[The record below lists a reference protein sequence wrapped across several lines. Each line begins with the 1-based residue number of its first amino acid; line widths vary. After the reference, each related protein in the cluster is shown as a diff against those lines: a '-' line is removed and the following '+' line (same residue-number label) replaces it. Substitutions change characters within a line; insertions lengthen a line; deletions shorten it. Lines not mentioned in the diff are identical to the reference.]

1 MIQACDGELLYK
13 LASELAQVAATPEN
27 ITKVK
32 QWIEHNAMR
41 DNTPMILAFMEKSFD
56 EVVPPDS
63 LMIED
68 PFLRSVERDLKQRL
82 YHAKHLKDDTV
93 FESVYRMRAVYD
105 DQFDWGMKPVKKMS
119 NQEDG
124 SYAII
129 PCISSDE
136 DVVRLK
142 SLNHDWV
149 FDDVETKRR
158 LDLLDGIFGKVLPAK
173 PTIPFY
179 TSSLVFQLVP
189 LYGLEELMVDL
200 ILEPERIHD
209 IMEFMCTSLLRAFHK
224 MENEHRIISNNT
236 GISLPSGSFGY
247 SDELKGENEGPF
259 GLSDLWG
266 FADTQEFTEVSA
278 SMWREFVLP
287 YQKKLL
293 SEFGLVYYGCC
304 EKLDQKLDD
313 ILTISNLRKISV
325 SPWSDIHIAEEK
337 IQQKAIYCRK
347 VNPSEVIYCFDENAI
362 RAQMKELKQVSNN
375 CFTEVVLKDLH
386 TCNHHPEHISRWIEI
401 ARNVVLS

>member
-1 MIQACDGELLYK
+1 MIQACDRELLYK
-13 LASELAQVAATPEN
+13 LASELAQVAATSEN
-27 ITKVK
+27 IRKKK

-41 DNTPMILAFMEKSFD
+41 NDTPIILAFMEKSFD

-63 LMIED
+63 LLIED

-82 YHAKHLKDDTV
+82 YHAQHLKDDTV
-93 FESVYRMRAVYD
+93 FEPVYRMRAVYD
-105 DQFDWGMKPVKKMS
+105 DNFDWGMNPVKKKS

-124 SYAII
+124 SYAIV

-136 DVVRLK
+136 DVSRLK
-142 SLNHDWV
+142 SMNHDWI
-149 FDDVETKRR
+149 FDDAETQRR
-158 LDLLDGIFGKVLPAK
+158 LDMLDGIFGNVLPAK

-200 ILEPERIHD
+200 IMEPERIHD
-209 IMEFMCTSLLRAFHK
+209 IMDFMCDSLLRTFHRLEK
-224 MENEHRIISNNT
+224 EHRIISNNT
-236 GISLPSGSFGY
+236 GIFLPSGSFGY
-247 SDELKGENEGPF
+247 SDELKGENETPF
-259 GLSDLWG
+259 ALSDLWG

-293 SEFGLVYYGCC
+293 NEFGLVYYGCC
-304 EKLDQKLDD
+304 EKIDQKLDD
-313 ILTISNLRKISV
+313 ILTIPNLRKISV
-325 SPWSDIHIAEEK
+325 SPWSDVHIAEEK
-337 IQQKAIYCRK
+337 IKRKAIYCRK
-347 VNPSEVIYCFDENAI
+347 VNPSEVIYCFDEKAI
-362 RAQMKELKQVSNN
+362 RMQMKELREVSNN

-386 TCNHHPEHISRWIEI
+386 TCNHHPENITQWIEI
-401 ARNVVLS
+401 AKSILLG

>member
-1 MIQACDGELLYK
+1 MILDRNRQLLFR
-13 LASELAQVAATPEN
+13 LASEVAQIAATPEN
-27 ITKVK
+27 KLKKK

-93 FESVYRMRAVYD
+93 FETVYRMRAVYND
-105 DQFDWGMKPVKKMS
+105 HFDWGMNPVKKRS
-119 NQEDG
+119 NQDDG
-124 SYAII
+124 SYAIV
-129 PCISSDE
+129 PCITSEE
-136 DVVRLK
+136 DVARMK
-142 SLNHDWV
+142 SLDHDWV
-149 FDDVETKRR
+149 FDDAETLRR
-158 LDLLDGIFGKVLPAK
+158 LELLDELFGKVLPVR

-209 IMEFMCTSLLRAFHK
+209 IMGFMCDSLLNTFRK
-224 MENEHRIISNNT
+224 MEKENRIISNNT
-236 GISLPSGSFGY
+236 GIFLPSGSFGF
-247 SDELKGENEGPF
+247 SDELKDEDEGSF
-259 GLSDLWG
+259 RLSDLWG

-278 SMWREFVLP
+278 RMWREFVLP

-304 EKLDQKLDD
+304 EKMDQKLDD
-313 ILTISNLRKISV
+313 ILTIPNLRKVSI

-337 IQQKAIYCRK
+337 IQRKAIYCRK
-347 VNPSEVIYCFDENAI
+347 VNPSDVIYCYDENAI
-362 RAQMKELKQVSNN
+362 RAEMKELKEVSNK

-386 TCNHHPEHISRWIEI
+386 TCNHHPEHITRWIEI
-401 ARNVVLS
+401 ARSVLLS